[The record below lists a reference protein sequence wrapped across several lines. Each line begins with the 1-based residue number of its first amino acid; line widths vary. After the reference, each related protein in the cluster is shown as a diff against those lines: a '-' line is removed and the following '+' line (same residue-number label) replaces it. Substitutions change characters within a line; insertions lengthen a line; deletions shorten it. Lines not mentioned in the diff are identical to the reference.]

1 MICDVSKHQGSINWE
16 RLYRNLD
23 FVVIKASGKVKD
35 PYFDRNARE
44 CERYKIPMHVYHFL
58 YCTTVAKAK
67 AEAKLFSDSVGSYE
81 PLFWVLDCEKQSR
94 ITAKNALSIVT
105 AFEAELRRL
114 RGNDIR
120 IAIYIAHELYMPWK
134 LDYGHYAYIWIPR
147 YGDNDGTIERSIR
160 PDYPCDIWQYTSHG
174 RLPGIG
180 EDVDLD
186 VLTGTKPLSFFT
198 SPKEAK
204 KTDDAMVDGG
214 DNSMATNY
222 KKYINSSGTHYISNS
237 GSDENG
243 KYKGGVA
250 GDQTGKEY
258 SLKAWYNRPWTCVLR
273 WIDIKVGTLL
283 AELGIDA
290 ALNNKIG
297 YDQYQRDSYWKQ
309 LKAVG
314 YLPSR
319 ITVPCEEDCT
329 AGVNANVH
337 AAAYLLGIP
346 ALKAIPETGVRSS
359 NMRKH
364 YSNAGFKVLTDS
376 KYLKNGDYLLPGD
389 ILLYDNHHACI
400 NVTAGKKVSYVYE
413 SVITQFIDKSPV
425 TSDLKRGDSGPEVK
439 AMQDMLLKWKPD
451 CLPRYGADGDFGG
464 ETEDALK
471 AFQKASNLKETGI
484 YDAATEAALKAVS
497 FGHVLVTGGSVNVR
511 SAPGYDSKVYGTAHK
526 DDLLIY
532 QGQKE
537 TLDGKDWYCVV
548 FKSQVAWI
556 SSKYAKLVE

>member
-1 MICDVSKHQGSINWE
+1 M
-16 RLYRNLD
+16 
-23 FVVIKASGKVKD
+23 
-35 PYFDRNARE
+35 
-44 CERYKIPMHVYHFL
+44 
-58 YCTTVAKAK
+58 
-67 AEAKLFSDSVGSYE
+67 
-81 PLFWVLDCEKQSR
+81 
-94 ITAKNALSIVT
+94 
-105 AFEAELRRL
+105 
-114 RGNDIR
+114 
-120 IAIYIAHELYMPWK
+120 
-134 LDYGHYAYIWIPR
+134 
-147 YGDNDGTIERSIR
+147 
-160 PDYPCDIWQYTSHG
+160 
-174 RLPGIG
+174 PGISG
-180 EDVDLD
+180 DVDLD

-198 SPKEAK
+198 GANEAK
-204 KTDDAMVDGG
+204 KTDDVIVDGG
-214 DNSMATNY
+214 DNNMATNY

-258 SLKAWYNRPWTCVLR
+258 GLRAWYNRPWTCVLR
-273 WIDIKVGTLL
+273 WIDIRVGTLL

-297 YDQYQRDSYWKQ
+297 YDQGQRDSYWKQ

-314 YLPSR
+314 YLPSLV
-319 ITVPCEEDCT
+319 TVPCEQDCT

-337 AAAYLLGIP
+337 AAANLLGIS

-364 YSNAGFKVLTDS
+364 YSNAGFKVLTDP
-376 KYLKNGDYLLPGD
+376 KYLKNGDYLMPGD

-400 NVTAGKKVSYVYE
+400 NVTAGKKISYAYE
-413 SVITQFIDKSPV
+413 SVITEFIDKTPV
-425 TSDLKRGDSGPEVK
+425 TSGLKRGDSGSEVK
-439 AMQDMLLKWKPD
+439 AMQNLLLKWNPD
-451 CLPRYGADGDFGG
+451 CLPRFGADGDFGS

-471 AFQKASNLKETGI
+471 AFQKASNLKETGV
-484 YDAATEAALKAVS
+484 YDTATEAALKAMS

-511 SAPGYDSKVYGTAHK
+511 SAPGHESKVYGTAHK

-537 TLDGKDWYCVV
+537 SLDGKDWYCVI
-548 FKSQVAWI
+548 FKSKVAWI